1 MPAGTASQ
9 TSATISSLT
18 QHIFNKLQHPRQHFG
33 RTVNKYGK
41 APIQSLNSRDQGP
54 GQQHHATY
62 AGIVMNT
69 DEQQEKKFSGRDILR
84 DLIPLNG
91 LTEDR
96 YREIS
101 GNLAIEDIT
110 PGSYLFGEGDRD
122 NKSIYLLDG
131 VINFIDAN
139 GSVTGVLSAG
149 TTQARHP
156 VANQQPRITTARA
169 ATKAVIASIDSTLL
183 DVMLTLDQSEGSG
196 KAKTSSETGKD
207 WLTRMLQSDA
217 FIKLT
222 PTDIQK
228 LLKKLQSVP
237 VKAGEVVINQGDSG
251 DYFYII
257 REGRCSVTRL
267 ASGRGWDIPLAEL
280 ADGDCFGEEALVSDN
295 PRNATV
301 TMLTDGTLMRLSK
314 QDFVELLKKPLL
326 HYIDYDLAIESIKEG
341 DVWLDVRLQEE
352 HANYAFEG
360 SINVPLA
367 MIRDKAPILV
377 PGKKYIVYCD
387 TGRRSAAAAFLLS
400 QRGLDV
406 CVLEGGLNKGVPSDI
421 FGLFADLQPGD
432 KSDSV
437 LDMPASTANAQH
449 GNTAAAQ
456 DSGETMRERDKVLQ
470 ARDAAQHRVIILEK
484 ELAALKAELDRYL
497 GRIKEMETAWQ
508 DANTA
513 RSAITRHVDRLM
525 KSVTRSN
532 R

>member
-1 MPAGTASQ
+1 
-9 TSATISSLT
+9 
-18 QHIFNKLQHPRQHFG
+18 
-33 RTVNKYGK
+33 
-41 APIQSLNSRDQGP
+41 
-54 GQQHHATY
+54 
-62 AGIVMNT
+62 MNT
-69 DEQQEKKFSGRDILR
+69 HERKEAAFSGKDILR

-91 LTEDR
+91 LTEER

-101 GNLAIEDIT
+101 GSLAIEDISA
-110 PGSYLFGEGDRD
+110 GSYLFGEGDRD

-139 GSVTGVLSAG
+139 GRVSGVVSAG
-149 TTQARHP
+149 TTPARYP

-183 DVMLTLDQSEGSG
+183 DVMLTLDQSEDNG
-196 KAKTSSETGKD
+196 KPTTGANTGKD

-237 VKAGEVVINQGDSG
+237 VKAGEVVIRQGDSG

-280 ADGDCFGEEALVSDN
+280 SDGDCFGEEALVSDN
-295 PRNATV
+295 PRNATI

-326 HYIDYDLAIESIKEG
+326 HYIDYDLAMESVKEG

-352 HANYAFEG
+352 HANYSFEG

-387 TGRRSAAAAFLLS
+387 TGRRSAAAAFLLG

-406 CVLEGGLNKGVPSDI
+406 SVLEGGLNKGVPSDI
-421 FGLFADLQPGD
+421 FGLFADLPAGD
-432 KSDSV
+432 NAHAA
-437 LDMPASTANAQH
+437 LEMPESAEGSILTRQ
-449 GNTAAAQ
+449 AADP
-456 DSGETMRERDKVLQ
+456 DSGEAGQERDAALQ

-484 ELAALKAELDRYL
+484 ELAALKSELDRYL
-497 GRIKEMETAWQ
+497 VRVTEMESAWQ
-508 DANTA
+508 EANSA

-525 KSVTRSN
+525 KSISRTN
-532 R
+532 RQS

>member
-1 MPAGTASQ
+1 MK
-9 TSATISSLT
+9 I
-18 QHIFNKLQHPRQHFG
+18 HK
-33 RTVNKYGK
+33 
-41 APIQSLNSRDQGP
+41 
-54 GQQHHATY
+54 
-62 AGIVMNT
+62 
-69 DEQQEKKFSGRDILR
+69 QQENRFSGKDILR

-96 YREIS
+96 YREITGS
-101 GNLAIEDIT
+101 LAIEDISA
-110 PGSYLFGEGDRD
+110 GSYLFGEGDRD

-139 GSVTGVLSAG
+139 GRVTGVVSAG
-149 TTQARHP
+149 TTPARYP
-156 VANQQPRITTARA
+156 IANQQPRITTARA
-169 ATKAVIASIDSTLL
+169 ASKAVIASIDSTLL
-183 DVMLTLDQSEGSG
+183 DVMLTLDQSQESG
-196 KAKTSSETGKD
+196 QVKASTDSGKD
-207 WLTRMLQSDA
+207 WLTRMLQSEA

-228 LLKKLQSVP
+228 LLQKLQSVP
-237 VKAGEVVINQGDSG
+237 VKEGDVVIRQGDSG

-267 ASGRGWDIPLAEL
+267 ASGKGWDIPLAEL
-280 ADGDCFGEEALVSDN
+280 SDGDCFGEEALVSDN
-295 PRNATV
+295 PRNATI

-326 HYIDYDLAIESIKEG
+326 HYIDYDLAVESVREG
-341 DVWLDVRLQEE
+341 DIWLDVRLQEE
-352 HANYAFEG
+352 HANYSFEG

-421 FGLFADLQPGD
+421 FGLFAELPRAD
-432 KSDSV
+432 KPRAA
-437 LDMPASTANAQH
+437 LEMEE
-449 GNTAAAQ
+449 TAATKNSTEDEPVESHSKEIPQEKDAA
-456 DSGETMRERDKVLQ
+456 LQ
-470 ARDAAQHRVIILEK
+470 ARDSAQQRVDILEK

-497 GRIKEMETAWQ
+497 GRLKQMERAWQ
-508 DANTA
+508 DASAA
-513 RSAITRHVDRLM
+513 RDAITRHMERLM
-525 KSVTRSN
+525 KSVTRTG

>member
-1 MPAGTASQ
+1 MN
-9 TSATISSLT
+9 I
-18 QHIFNKLQHPRQHFG
+18 NK
-33 RTVNKYGK
+33 
-41 APIQSLNSRDQGP
+41 
-54 GQQHHATY
+54 
-62 AGIVMNT
+62 
-69 DEQQEKKFSGRDILR
+69 QQENRFRGKDILR

-96 YREIS
+96 YREITGS
-101 GNLAIEDIT
+101 LAIEDISA
-110 PGSYLFGEGDRD
+110 GSYLFGEGDRD

-139 GSVTGVLSAG
+139 GRVTGVVSAG
-149 TTQARHP
+149 TTPARYP
-156 VANQQPRITTARA
+156 IANQQPRITTARA
-169 ATKAVIASIDSTLL
+169 ASKAVIASIDSTLL
-183 DVMLTLDQSEGSG
+183 DVMLTLDQSQESSPV
-196 KAKTSSETGKD
+196 KTSTDSSKD
-207 WLTRMLQSDA
+207 WLTRMLQSEA

-228 LLKKLQSVP
+228 LLQKLQSVP
-237 VKAGEVVINQGDSG
+237 VKEGEVVIQQGDSG

-267 ASGRGWDIPLAEL
+267 ASGKGWDIPLAEL
-280 ADGDCFGEEALVSDN
+280 SDGDCFGEEALVSDN
-295 PRNATV
+295 PRNATI

-326 HYIDYDLAIESIKEG
+326 HYIDYDLAMESVREG

-406 CVLEGGLNKGVPSDI
+406 SVLEGGLNKGVPSDI
-421 FGLFADLQPGD
+421 FGLFAELPPGD
-432 KSDSV
+432 NARAT
-437 LDMPASTANAQH
+437 LEMPATAGSNNSADE
-449 GNTAAAQ
+449 AAAPPPVSQ
-456 DSGETMRERDKVLQ
+456 EILQEKDAALQ
-470 ARDAAQHRVIILEK
+470 ARDTAEQRVDILEK
-484 ELAALKAELDRYL
+484 ELAALKSELDRYL
-497 GRIKEMETAWQ
+497 GRVKQMEAAWQ
-508 DANTA
+508 EAGLA
-513 RSAITRHVDRLM
+513 RDSITRHVERLM
-525 KSVTRSN
+525 KSVTRTS

>member
-1 MPAGTASQ
+1 
-9 TSATISSLT
+9 
-18 QHIFNKLQHPRQHFG
+18 
-33 RTVNKYGK
+33 
-41 APIQSLNSRDQGP
+41 
-54 GQQHHATY
+54 
-62 AGIVMNT
+62 MNT
-69 DEQQEKKFSGRDILR
+69 HEHQERQSGGRDILR

-101 GNLAIEDIT
+101 GILAIEDISA
-110 PGSYLFGEGDRD
+110 GSYLFGEGDRD

-131 VINFIDAN
+131 VINLIDAN
-139 GSVTGVLSAG
+139 GRVTGVVSAG
-149 TTQARHP
+149 TTPARYP
-156 VANQQPRITTARA
+156 IANQQPRITTARA

-183 DVMLTLDQSEGSG
+183 DVMLTLDQSEDSG
-196 KAKTSSETGKD
+196 KLKTGPAAGKH

-217 FIKLT
+217 FIKMT

-228 LLKKLQSVP
+228 LLNKLQSVP
-237 VKAGEVVINQGDSG
+237 VKAGEVVIRQGDSG

-267 ASGRGWDIPLAEL
+267 ASGKGWDIPLAEL
-280 ADGDCFGEEALVSDN
+280 SDGDCFGEEALVSDN
-295 PRNATV
+295 PRNATI

-314 QDFVELLKKPLL
+314 QDFVEMLKKPLL
-326 HYIDYDLAIESIKEG
+326 HYIDYDLAMESVKEG

-352 HANYAFEG
+352 HANYSFEG

-421 FGLFADLQPGD
+421 FGLFSDLQPGD
-432 KSDSV
+432 SSHAA
-437 LDMPASTANAQH
+437 LDMPEHADSENSTSQAASH
-449 GNTAAAQ
+449 
-456 DSGETMRERDKVLQ
+456 DSGEIVRERDAALQ
-470 ARDAAQHRVIILEK
+470 ARDAAQHRVSILEK
-484 ELAALKAELDRYL
+484 ELVALKSELDRYL
-497 GRIKEMETAWQ
+497 DRVKEMESAWQ
-508 DANTA
+508 DADTA
-513 RSAITRHVDRLM
+513 RGAITRHIERLM
-525 KSVTRSN
+525 KSVALSN
-532 R
+532 RQS

>member
-1 MPAGTASQ
+1 MKIHKQ
-9 TSATISSLT
+9 
-18 QHIFNKLQHPRQHFG
+18 
-33 RTVNKYGK
+33 
-41 APIQSLNSRDQGP
+41 QG
-54 GQQHHATY
+54 
-62 AGIVMNT
+62 NR
-69 DEQQEKKFSGRDILR
+69 FSGKDILR

-96 YREIS
+96 YREITGS
-101 GNLAIEDIT
+101 LAIEDISA
-110 PGSYLFGEGDRD
+110 GSYLFGEGDRD

-139 GSVTGVLSAG
+139 GRVTGVVSAG
-149 TTQARHP
+149 TTPARYP
-156 VANQQPRITTARA
+156 IANQQPRITTARA
-169 ATKAVIASIDSTLL
+169 ASKAVIASIDSTLL
-183 DVMLTLDQSEGSG
+183 DVMLTLDQSQESG
-196 KAKTSSETGKD
+196 QVKTSTDSGKD
-207 WLTRMLQSDA
+207 WLTRMLQSEA

-228 LLKKLQSVP
+228 LLQKLQSVP
-237 VKAGEVVINQGDSG
+237 VKEGDVVIRQGDSG

-267 ASGRGWDIPLAEL
+267 ASGKGWDIPLAEL
-280 ADGDCFGEEALVSDN
+280 SDGDCFGEEALVSDN
-295 PRNATV
+295 PRNATI

-326 HYIDYDLAIESIKEG
+326 HYIDYDLAVESVREG

-421 FGLFADLQPGD
+421 FGLFAELPPAE
-432 KSDSV
+432 SAHAEV
-437 LDMPASTANAQH
+437 DMPE
-449 GNTAAAQ
+449 TAAINNSTDDAAVNPLSQ
-456 DSGETMRERDKVLQ
+456 EILQEKDAALQ
-470 ARDAAQHRVIILEK
+470 ARDTAQQRVDILEK
-484 ELAALKAELDRYL
+484 ELAALKSELDRYL
-497 GRIKEMETAWQ
+497 GRVKQMESAWQ
-508 DANTA
+508 EASMA
-513 RSAITRHVDRLM
+513 RDSITRHIERLM
-525 KSVTRSN
+525 KSVTRTS

>member
-1 MPAGTASQ
+1 MK
-9 TSATISSLT
+9 I
-18 QHIFNKLQHPRQHFG
+18 HK
-33 RTVNKYGK
+33 
-41 APIQSLNSRDQGP
+41 
-54 GQQHHATY
+54 
-62 AGIVMNT
+62 
-69 DEQQEKKFSGRDILR
+69 QQENRFSGKDILR

-96 YREIS
+96 YREIT
-101 GNLAIEDIT
+101 GCLAIEDISA
-110 PGSYLFGEGDRD
+110 GSYLFGEGDRD

-131 VINFIDAN
+131 VINFIDTN
-139 GSVTGVLSAG
+139 GRVTGVVSAG
-149 TTQARHP
+149 TTPARYP
-156 VANQQPRITTARA
+156 IANQQPRITTARA
-169 ATKAVIASIDSTLL
+169 ASKAVIASIDSTLL
-183 DVMLTLDQSEGSG
+183 DVMLTLDQSQESSPV
-196 KAKTSSETGKD
+196 KTSTGSGKD
-207 WLTRMLQSDA
+207 WLTRMLQSEA

-228 LLKKLQSVP
+228 MLKKLQSVP
-237 VKAGEVVINQGDSG
+237 VKEGDVVIRQGDSG

-267 ASGRGWDIPLAEL
+267 ASGKGWDIPLAEL
-280 ADGDCFGEEALVSDN
+280 SDGDCFGEEALVSDN
-295 PRNATV
+295 PRNATI

-326 HYIDYDLAIESIKEG
+326 HYIDYDLAIESVREG

-421 FGLFADLQPGD
+421 FGLFAELPSGD
-432 KSDSV
+432 RAHAAM
-437 LDMPASTANAQH
+437 DMPATAVSKNSADEADDPVSQEILQEKD
-449 GNTAAAQ
+449 AA
-456 DSGETMRERDKVLQ
+456 LQ
-470 ARDAAQHRVIILEK
+470 ARDTAQQRVDILEK
-484 ELAALKAELDRYL
+484 ELAALKSELDRYL
-497 GRIKEMETAWQ
+497 GRVKQMETAWQ
-508 DANTA
+508 EASLA
-513 RSAITRHVDRLM
+513 RESITRHVERLM
-525 KSVTRSN
+525 KSVTRTS

>member
-1 MPAGTASQ
+1 
-9 TSATISSLT
+9 
-18 QHIFNKLQHPRQHFG
+18 
-33 RTVNKYGK
+33 
-41 APIQSLNSRDQGP
+41 
-54 GQQHHATY
+54 
-62 AGIVMNT
+62 MNT
-69 DEQQEKKFSGRDILR
+69 HEREDSQSSGKDILR

-101 GNLAIEDIT
+101 GSLAIEDISA
-110 PGSYLFGEGDRD
+110 GSYLFGEGDRD

-139 GSVTGVLSAG
+139 GKVTGVVSAG
-149 TTQARHP
+149 TTPARYP
-156 VANQQPRITTARA
+156 IANQQPRITTARA

-183 DVMLTLDQSEGSG
+183 DVMLTLDQSEDSAKE
-196 KAKTSSETGKD
+196 KATSDSGKD
-207 WLTRMLQSDA
+207 WLTRMLQSEA

-237 VKAGEVVINQGDSG
+237 VKAGEVVIQQGDSG

-267 ASGRGWDIPLAEL
+267 ASGKGWDIPLAEL
-280 ADGDCFGEEALVSDN
+280 SDGDCFGEEALVSDN
-295 PRNATV
+295 PRNATI

-326 HYIDYDLAIESIKEG
+326 HYIDYDLAMQSVKEG

-406 CVLEGGLNKGVPSDI
+406 SVLEGGLNKGVPSDV
-421 FGLFADLQPGD
+421 FGLFTDPLNLDPAHA
-432 KSDSV
+432 V
-437 LDMPASTANAQH
+437 LDMPAPA
-449 GNTAAAQ
+449 
-456 DSGETMRERDKVLQ
+456 DSGKPAARQPAPESSDIEQERDMALQ
-470 ARDAAQHRVIILEK
+470 ARDIAQHRVGILEK
-484 ELAALKAELDRYL
+484 ELTALKSELDRYL
-497 GRIKEMETAWQ
+497 ARVKQMETAWE
-508 DANTA
+508 DAKAA
-513 RSAITRHVDRLM
+513 RDAITRHVERLM
-525 KSVTRSN
+525 KPVMQKN
-532 R
+532 RQP